1 MEKARQTWPSATPV
15 LPLPGEND
23 TLDAAVAEYVFAP
36 IGVVRSPF
44 LERSEAPRQPIVS
57 GGARG
62 TIELHPGR
70 GFEDAL
76 EGLEAWEYAWVLSV
90 FHENVEQRRG
100 WHPKV
105 QPPRSRKKVGVFATR
120 SPHRPNPIGLSAVRI
135 ERVDGL
141 VVHVTELDLLD
152 GTPVLDLKPYVPY
165 ADARPGAKSGWL
177 DPADPLQAWEVAF
190 AERASAQLAWLRER
204 GLEVKTRIES
214 VLALG
219 PQPHAYRRI
228 RKRGDGLELAVKEW
242 RVDFTVE
249 GRRLVVHSLRSGYRS
264 KELATEDALQLHR
277 DFTGTFG
284 ESR

>member
-1 MEKARQTWPSATPV
+1 MRHPV
-15 LPLPGEND
+15 LPPPREND
-23 TLDAAVAEYVFAP
+23 RLDAAVAEYVFVP

-44 LERSEAPRQPIVS
+44 LERSEAPRQAIAS

-62 TIELHPGR
+62 TIELDPGR

-76 EGLEAWEYAWVLSV
+76 QGLEAWERAWVLFV

-100 WHPKV
+100 WRPKV
-105 QPPRSRKKVGVFATR
+105 QPPRSLEKVGVFATR

-135 ERVDGL
+135 EKIDGL

-165 ADARPGAKSGWL
+165 ADAHPGAKSGWL
-177 DPADPLQAWEVAF
+177 DRTDPLQAWEVAF
-190 AERASAQLAWLRER
+190 TERAAAQLAWLQER
-204 GLEVKTRIES
+204 GLEVKTRVES
-214 VLALG
+214 ALALG

-242 RVDFTVE
+242 RIDFTVE
-249 GRRLVVHSLRSGYRS
+249 GRRLVVHSLRSGYRP
-264 KELATEDALQLHR
+264 KQLAMDAGLQLHR

-284 ESR
+284 GSP